1 MVLLEDHVCLTLG
14 LLGRIKPTGGFHA
27 TPSFFNKPCLCPEIH
42 SLQLKSQS
50 PQPSSAS
57 PLSKP
62 PRLDHKLPSA
72 SLTLEPVLE
81 LNLTQNCG
89 NLHYQVTTR
98 ISTSSPNHPP
108 RTAQ

>member
-1 MVLLEDHVCLTLG
+1 MMLLEDHAL
-14 LLGRIKPTGGFHA
+14 PDA
-27 TPSFFNKPCLCPEIH
+27 WPSCFFNKPCLCPEIH
-42 SLQLKSQS
+42 SLQLKRQS
-50 PQPSSAS
+50 PHPSSAS

-89 NLHYQVTTR
+89 NLHYQVF
-98 ISTSSPNHPP
+98 
-108 RTAQ
+108 